1 MEKASRPVSDDGL
14 LVTKVILSPAATVFA
29 AVHDVE
35 AVGVEVSDNVA
46 QPVTA
51 EPLIFKSPVT
61 VPDTVPKFFK
71 VFIVK
76 A

>member
-1 MEKASRPVSDDGL
+1 MEKARRPVKDDGE
-14 LVTKVILSPAATVFA
+14 LVTKVILSPTATVFA
-29 AVHDVE
+29 AVQEVE
-35 AVGVEVSDNVA
+35 AAGVEVSESVA

-61 VPDTVPKFFK
+61 VPATVPRFFN
-71 VFIVK
+71 VLIVK